1 MLTTPPEAR
10 LDKWSSVSDL
20 RAGQTLNTPNKEVSM
35 YIGIGTAIVI
45 IILLLI
51 LL

>member
-1 MLTTPPEAR
+1 VPP
-10 LDKWSSVSDL
+10 
-20 RAGQTLNTPNKEVSM
+20 AGYTDEKPRRGIQPKESNQM

-45 IILLLI
+45 IILLII